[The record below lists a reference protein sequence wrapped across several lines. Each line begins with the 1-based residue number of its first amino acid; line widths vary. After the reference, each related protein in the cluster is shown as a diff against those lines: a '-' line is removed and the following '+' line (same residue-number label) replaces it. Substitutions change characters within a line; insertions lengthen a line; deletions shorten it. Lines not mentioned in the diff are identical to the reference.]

1 MKELA
6 KKDLSL
12 PKKRWRQKEA
22 EIDGAASEKK
32 QVADRILIYVLLA
45 IGAGTMLIPFFW
57 MVSTS
62 LKTPGETVAMPPV
75 WIPTEW
81 KFENYTQALAAAPFG
96 RYFWNSILVTSL
108 STIGEL
114 LTTIMAAFA
123 FAKLQFYGKNVL
135 FVILIGT
142 MMVPGELLIIPNFVT
157 LSNMGLINTYAAL
170 IVPYLAS
177 VFSVFM
183 LKQNFET
190 IPNELHYAAKV
201 DGCGDFR
208 FLWTV
213 MVPLAKSSVVAV
225 TILKII
231 GSWNAFMWPLIVTN
245 DQMLRTLPVGLQAFT
260 TEAGTQYELLMA
272 ASTIVVLPMIVLYL
286 FLQKYIIMGISRS
299 GLKG

>member
-1 MKELA
+1 
-6 KKDLSL
+6 
-12 PKKRWRQKEA
+12 
-22 EIDGAASEKK
+22 
-32 QVADRILIYVLLA
+32 
-45 IGAGTMLIPFFW
+45 MLIPFFW

-75 WIPTEW
+75 WIPSEW
-81 KFENYTQALAAAPFG
+81 KFENYAQALAAAPFG